1 MNPQTSTSEKVCPR
15 SELAAYI
22 DGELLPREELE
33 LELHLASCL
42 NCTAELNEQKKLLC
56 VLDVALEREKE
67 IELPA
72 NFTRVVVAAAE
83 SSVSGLRRPQERF
96 KALFICAALFLVVLA
111 GLGSETETVFGS
123 FLEIRRTAFGSRRF
137 CPAFDLRYFNRIDSY
152 FAFINPVFRVQF
164 EFAACFFDR
173 HFIHFTADLFAV
185 SRPKQSHLN
194 KMLP

>member
-123 FLEIRRTAFGSRRF
+123 FWKFGEQLLAVGGFALHLIYDISIGLTVILRS
-137 CPAFDLRYFNRIDSY
+137 LTRYFVFSSSLPLVFLIGILFFLLLTFSRLAVRNNR
-152 FAFINPVFRVQF
+152 V
-164 EFAACFFDR
+164 
-173 HFIHFTADLFAV
+173 
-185 SRPKQSHLN
+185 
-194 KMLP
+194 